1 MTERRPGA
9 DEFQAVGVNVF
20 ELRAGIRARDAVPPP
35 PGLVLRI
42 GRSARSAMAS
52 SREFF
57 ARKQPAVRTSGER
70 VFHLYLALVGAVDR
84 RVRETPSR
92 IGVALRR
99 IHFERGH
106 PGMPNEPSDE
116 AIPDVEALDRDDPAL
131 RQALLRLATRE
142 DAYGAN
148 HPNVAS
154 ELHFIGALHHE
165 GGRYD
170 EALAYYGQALAIRER
185 TLSADHPELASTLED
200 LAATRQA
207 QGETAEAEQLL
218 GRAQRLRV
226 RYRSPLLDK
235 TDIEP
240 QFAREN
246 P

>member
-1 MTERRPGA
+1 MTERRPDA
-9 DEFQAVGVNVF
+9 DPFQAVGVNVF
-20 ELRAGIRARDAVPPP
+20 ELRAGIRARDTVPPP

-42 GRSARSAMAS
+42 ARSARLAMAS

-57 ARKQPAVRTSGER
+57 ARKRPAVPASRQR
-70 VFHLYLALVGAVDR
+70 IVRLYHAVSGAVDH
-84 RVRETPSR
+84 RVQETQSH
-92 IGVALRR
+92 IGVALRQ

-106 PGMPNEPSDE
+106 PEMPDAPSAETTPEVLD
-116 AIPDVEALDRDDPAL
+116 IDRDDPAL

-165 GGRYD
+165 RGRYN

-185 TLSADHPELASTLED
+185 TLSSDHPELASTLED

-207 QGETAEAEQLL
+207 QGEAAEAEQLL
-218 GRAQRLRV
+218 ARARRLRV

-235 TDIEP
+235 NDIEP